1 MIKDFHEFILRD
13 MGTSLAFCDDQEGC
27 GKGREVREGG
37 DDLHCCYSRNQH
49 NIVKCF

>member
-27 GKGREVREGG
+27 GKGREVREGMI
-37 DDLHCCYSRNQH
+37 C
-49 NIVKCF
+49 IVVTAETNTTL